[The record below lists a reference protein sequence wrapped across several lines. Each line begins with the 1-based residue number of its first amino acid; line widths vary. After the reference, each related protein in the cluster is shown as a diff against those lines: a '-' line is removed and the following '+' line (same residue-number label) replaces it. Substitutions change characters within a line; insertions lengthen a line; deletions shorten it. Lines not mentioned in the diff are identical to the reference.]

1 MILKPRFLAVL
12 AAPLGL
18 ALGAGAVQLALSRN
32 APAGMHAAHPPGARL
47 SSADL
52 AALLR
57 RCRPENAAEAL
68 TPGAD
73 DVSAGHAAAA
83 WYVGDRRSLFG
94 ITALSAPTPE
104 PGTKTSQGDAAAL
117 ALRAVDRE
125 LAALASARGWR
136 VEAGPSCSGGAPS
149 YSYQHARRSLRPTE
163 GRGSEVSVW
172 AVLSGDVLTVV
183 LQCGET
189 GLPLSRRAP

>member
-1 MILKPRFLAVL
+1 MILRPRFLAVL

-18 ALGAGAVQLALSRN
+18 ALGAGAVQLALNRN
-32 APAGMHAAHPPGARL
+32 APAGMQAAHPPGARL
-47 SSADL
+47 STADL

-57 RCRPENAAEAL
+57 RCRPENAVEAL

-83 WYVGDRRSLFG
+83 WHFHAERWVNLAFK
-94 ITALSAPTPE
+94 TP
-104 PGTKTSQGDAAAL
+104 SDGDAAAL

-136 VEAGPSCSGGAPS
+136 VEAGPSYSGGAPY

-163 GRGSEVSVW
+163 GRASEVSVW